1 MSRINRNI
9 MHVAPLE
16 DQGSE
21 SKAGFDYQDHC
32 ATRLL
37 LEMVANDEITATV
50 CEYHE
55 DVTQLK
61 VNKPPCFYS
70 IKKRE
75 SVSNWT
81 LGILKDPII
90 KLFDKLK
97 YRNVGELAILGHGR
111 PKKGNFSLRELIVLL
126 DYPTADRDTEWEHEI
141 DGFASH
147 IKGKWGKRISLQ
159 TIQDGLRQLTIR
171 LDWPHPDA
179 VALAN
184 ANLVADTIR
193 RVWAVDPTPLVA
205 KKATVRCWKECKPR
219 VLDRKCPYR

>member
-1 MSRINRNI
+1 

-97 YRNVGELAILGHGR
+97 YRNVGRTSHTR
-111 PKKGNFSLRELIVLL
+111 PR
-126 DYPTADRDTEWEHEI
+126 
-141 DGFASH
+141 
-147 IKGKWGKRISLQ
+147 
-159 TIQDGLRQLTIR
+159 
-171 LDWPHPDA
+171 
-179 VALAN
+179 
-184 ANLVADTIR
+184 
-193 RVWAVDPTPLVA
+193 
-205 KKATVRCWKECKPR
+205 
-219 VLDRKCPYR
+219 